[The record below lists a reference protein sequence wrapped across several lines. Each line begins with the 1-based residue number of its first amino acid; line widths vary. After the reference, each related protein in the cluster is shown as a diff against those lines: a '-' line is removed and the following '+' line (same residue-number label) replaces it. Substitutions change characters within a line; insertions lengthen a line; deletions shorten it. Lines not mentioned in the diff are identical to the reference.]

1 MIKNRAG
8 WVAITVLVAAT
19 ALMVFVVQPNL
30 RGDAKKTAEEPSV
43 GNATQ
48 STETASGPQATE
60 GTAKPLDSKAGEAA
74 DATANAAATNAA
86 AENSAVPGFDVLRV
100 EPDGSTVI
108 AGHAQPGS
116 KLEILSGDAVVG
128 TADVGAT
135 GDFAAVFDKPL
146 PAGDY
151 QLTLRS
157 TGEDGAVKTSEEVAT
172 VSVPKDPSGQ
182 LLAMVSKPGEASR
195 LITTP
200 EAAKGETAQ
209 TTDGKSAEVAS
220 QTPLATGDASS
231 APAKAVGVPGLQVT
245 AVEIEGSKMFV
256 AGSAKPHALVRVY
269 ADEKLI
275 GEIKADDKGNFVVDG
290 EVELT
295 VGSHIIRADMLNEDG
310 TKVAMRASVPFDRPA
325 GSQVAAVAP
334 SGTPSATAGLDG
346 VRAEAGKALALLK
359 GLYANGKVPSGEQ
372 LAAARSATEIALK
385 SLADFRLADSSD
397 QALATAA
404 SRASKAAAD
413 ALTALKAAPQDA
425 PSVASALA
433 KVDATVGPV
442 LAERGSAT
450 PASDGQAQQK
460 DAPAPGELAKVMG
473 AGSAVA
479 GDASTTPAQ
488 GTEAAAAAPQQ
499 EGPQTVQQEPLKE
512 SKSSVIIR
520 RGDTLWQISRRVY
533 GAGLRYTTIYL
544 ANQDQIEDPDRIRPG
559 QVFGVPDKALPDDES
574 REIHRKH
581 MKHEQ

>member
-1 MIKNRAG
+1 
-8 WVAITVLVAAT
+8 
-19 ALMVFVVQPNL
+19 
-30 RGDAKKTAEEPSV
+30 
-43 GNATQ
+43 
-48 STETASGPQATE
+48 
-60 GTAKPLDSKAGEAA
+60 
-74 DATANAAATNAA
+74 
-86 AENSAVPGFDVLRV
+86 
-100 EPDGSTVI
+100 
-108 AGHAQPGS
+108 
-116 KLEILSGDAVVG
+116 
-128 TADVGAT
+128 
-135 GDFAAVFDKPL
+135 
-146 PAGDY
+146 
-151 QLTLRS
+151 
-157 TGEDGAVKTSEEVAT
+157 
-172 VSVPKDPSGQ
+172 
-182 LLAMVSKPGEASR
+182 MVSKPGEASR

-397 QALATAA
+397 QALAAAA

-413 ALTALKAAPQDA
+413 ALAALKAAPQDA

-450 PASDGQAQQK
+450 PASGGQAQLK

-488 GTEAAAAAPQQ
+488 GTEAAAAAPSRK
-499 EGPQTVQQEPLKE
+499 GRRP
-512 SKSSVIIR
+512 SSR
-520 RGDTLWQISRRVY
+520 SRSRR
-533 GAGLRYTTIYL
+533 ASPR
-544 ANQDQIEDPDRIRPG
+544 
-559 QVFGVPDKALPDDES
+559 
-574 REIHRKH
+574 
-581 MKHEQ
+581 

>member
-1 MIKNRAG
+1 MIKNKAG

-30 RGDAKKTAEEPSV
+30 RGDAEKTAEEPAA
-43 GNATQ
+43 GKATQ

-74 DATANAAATNAA
+74 GATANAAATNAPT
-86 AENSAVPGFDVLRV
+86 ENSAVPGFDVLRV

-209 TTDGKSAEVAS
+209 TTDGKPAEVAS

-397 QALATAA
+397 QALAAAA
-404 SRASKAAAD
+404 SRASKAATD
-413 ALTALKAAPQDA
+413 ALAALKAAPQDA

-450 PASDGQAQQK
+450 PASGGQAQLK

-512 SKSSVIIR
+512 SKSSVVIR